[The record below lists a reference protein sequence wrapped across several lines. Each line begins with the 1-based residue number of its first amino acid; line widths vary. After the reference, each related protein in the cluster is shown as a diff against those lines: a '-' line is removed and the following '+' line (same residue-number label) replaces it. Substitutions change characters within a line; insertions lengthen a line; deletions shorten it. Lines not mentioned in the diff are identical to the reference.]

1 VVNFSDLTPN
11 STTGNVPV
19 IGDVIPSRWAYEAL
33 SVTQFK
39 DNKYEAPLFDIQ
51 RKKYEAQYYLFAYL
65 YEVQSQLETMND
77 EKEKGEEIKPEH
89 IDVIK
94 KALPTLSDICNMK
107 PYTGDYS
114 YKSLRAYTDEA
125 ERVLADRCNKA
136 TLAEDKIVT
145 AIINKIGKEAYLDM
159 KKAHYNMQLENFC
172 INADT
177 KHTHDIVDG
186 YIVPRAGFIYLTPR
200 STNGR
205 APFYSSVKVIGDTE
219 IPTLRFNIFVLLLMS
234 VIVSVMLYSDYPGR
248 YLRKDQQ

>member
-1 VVNFSDLTPN
+1 
-11 STTGNVPV
+11 
-19 IGDVIPSRWAYEAL
+19 
-33 SVTQFK
+33 
-39 DNKYEAPLFDIQ
+39 
-51 RKKYEAQYYLFAYL
+51 
-65 YEVQSQLETMND
+65 
-77 EKEKGEEIKPEH
+77 
-89 IDVIK
+89 
-94 KALPTLSDICNMK
+94 
-107 PYTGDYS
+107 
-114 YKSLRAYTDEA
+114 
-125 ERVLADRCNKA
+125 
-136 TLAEDKIVT
+136 
-145 AIINKIGKEAYLDM
+145 M

-219 IPTLRFNIFVLLLMS
+219 IPTLRFNIFILLLMS